1 MISPAISVNLLDN
14 FLSRRHLGAD
24 VTELL
29 NCYTISDYE
38 RCFPMKIA
46 VFGATGQIG
55 RRCCDFGLEKNYQV
69 TALVR
74 DAARFPSDLKDRV
87 RIVEGDAG
95 NAEAVANAVRGQD
108 AVVCCLG

>member
-1 MISPAISVNLLDN
+1 
-14 FLSRRHLGAD
+14 
-24 VTELL
+24 
-29 NCYTISDYE
+29 
-38 RCFPMKIA
+38 MKIA

-87 RIVEGDAG
+87 RIVEGDVG
-95 NAEAVANAVRGQD
+95 DTEAVASAVQGQD